1 MLTFSCVHVVMD
13 ASQLIRIR
21 MEKAQ
26 KYVARAQPTD
36 SSMHTYRTMIQAASG
51 GCPAPTPRTSGVSGQ
66 AATPGFVE
74 QYSSRTAE
82 PAGTVVTPD
91 GTYVTRYQTLA
102 AEGHLRLGSQGS
114 GSLKYS
120 GDSVAYRNAGRAEC
134 TGPAPNGTPL
144 ALPTPGCDDNGV
156 YAEPGR
162 YDPAHPDSRLLV
174 PAPCGIPQVAPHY
187 VTPPCTNDG
196 TSIYL
201 NGAWSNIPNRDVVYP
216 LPPSG

>member
-1 MLTFSCVHVVMD
+1 MD

-196 TSIYL
+196 TPIYL

>member
-1 MLTFSCVHVVMD
+1 MD

-26 KYVARAQPTD
+26 KFVARAQPQD
-36 SSMHTYRTMIQAASG
+36 SSMHTYRTMIKAASG

-82 PAGTVVTPD
+82 PAGTVVTPN
-91 GTYVTRYQTLA
+91 GTYVTRVQTVA

-120 GDSVAYRNAGRAEC
+120 SDSVAYRNAGRAEC
-134 TGPAPNGTPL
+134 TGPAPNGAPL
-144 ALPTPGCDDNGV
+144 ALPTPGCDGNGV

-162 YDPAHPDSRLLV
+162 YDPAHPDSRLLLV
-174 PAPCGIPQVAPHY
+174 SAPCGIPQVAPHY

-196 TSIYL
+196 TPIYI
-201 NGAWSNIPNRDVVYP
+201 NGSWSNLPNGNVTYP
-216 LPPSG
+216 LPPSA